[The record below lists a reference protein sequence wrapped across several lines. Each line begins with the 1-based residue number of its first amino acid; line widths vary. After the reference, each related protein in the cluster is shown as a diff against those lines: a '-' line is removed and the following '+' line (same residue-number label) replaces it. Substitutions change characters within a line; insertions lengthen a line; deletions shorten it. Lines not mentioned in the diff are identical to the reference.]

1 MNSKTIVDAW
11 ERRVGPVTA
20 HLVTDTHLRKE
31 NLFASFEVVCSSVDF
46 SDKTIIDYG
55 CGGGFFGLYLSNKFI
70 VKKYIAYDL
79 AQRSLDV
86 AKKNLEFL
94 PENMKEFIK
103 VDPWNIP
110 QMHADIFC
118 CFSVIHHMPT
128 QTYLDYFLAMLDV
141 SNIKVI
147 LLTCKYSAVE
157 SFQIH
162 PYKTTKEINNACLT
176 NASEIARRL
185 RHFKLMRYTDAE
197 PGKYQYMRFEHA

>member
-11 ERRVGPVTA
+11 ERRVGPSTA

-31 NLFASFEVVCSSVDF
+31 NLFASFEMACSDVDF

-110 QMHADIFC
+110 QLHADVFC

-128 QTYLDYFLAMLDV
+128 KEYLDYFFGVLNSSALKTV
-141 SNIKVI
+141 
-147 LLTCKYSAVE
+147 LLTCKYSAFE
-157 SFQIH
+157 SFQTH

-176 NASEIARRL
+176 NAVEIAKRL
-185 RHFKLMRYTDAE
+185 GSYNLASKTYAE